1 MACVYFGLNCFL
13 WSLID
18 LFFFS
23 FSIYS
28 TETTENHY
36 HFTDF
41 KNFHHKACLDYK
53 NLRWKNVHLGSPI
66 NLIAFDISCVWI
78 PMELEMITG

>member
-18 LFFFS
+18 SFFFS

-28 TETTENHY
+28 TETTANHY

-53 NLRWKNVHLGSPI
+53 NLRWKNVHLGSPN

-78 PMELEMITG
+78 PMELEMITR